1 MRPSIPFVEHFDS
14 QWRRNM
20 NWFKPWQMLSAL
32 AIGPCLVAYPL
43 IVATA
48 SAQQPKP
55 NILFILADNI
65 G

>member
-1 MRPSIPFVEHFDS
+1 
-14 QWRRNM
+14 M